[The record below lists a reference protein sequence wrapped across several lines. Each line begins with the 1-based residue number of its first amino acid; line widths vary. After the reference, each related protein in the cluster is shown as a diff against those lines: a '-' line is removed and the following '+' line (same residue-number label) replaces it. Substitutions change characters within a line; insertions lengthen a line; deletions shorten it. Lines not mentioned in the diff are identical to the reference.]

1 MKRFLTVLALALAL
15 PLCLGAAPARITVS
29 GHIYDAATGET
40 LIGAGVVFGE
50 ASVLT
55 GAATNNYGYYSLTLT
70 SSAVGARDSIS
81 LSYSYVGYRTEVIE
95 IPFVRDTV
103 IDVSL
108 TRSLELEGSVVT
120 ARRDAGIKS
129 SYLGAIDVPL
139 SHIKNVPS
147 LLGEQ
152 DIIKSLQLLPG
163 VQGGNEGFAGLY
175 VRGGGPDENLI
186 LLDGVP
192 IYNTDHILGLF
203 SVFQPDAVKKVTLY
217 KGSFPARYGGRVSSI
232 IDIRTNDG
240 NTRETHGSIGVGV
253 VSDKIH
259 IEGPILKDRLSY
271 SLSARGMHTAVFA
284 PLLRLALKEN
294 YTNYY
299 FYDLNG
305 KLSWRAGER
314 DRIYLGAYFGADNLK
329 YEQKHEYHSEN
340 SGYYGTERQYHSND
354 ALRVNW
360 GNSLVDLRW
369 NHIFSSR
376 LFSNVTVAWN
386 SYSSVIAGSS
396 HERGTDDGVSYVTR
410 YGTDYRSGIRDLSAK
425 MDFDYTPSPRHLV
438 KFGAEYIYH
447 SFIPATISTRDY
459 ELRGYEQPVDT
470 TIRYTSQNP
479 YHGHDFSVYG
489 EDDIYVS
496 EHLTLNPGVRV
507 ALFAVEGGS
516 YLAFQPR
523 VSAKLSLPQDVSLKA
538 GYARMA
544 QYVHLLSSSQLSLP
558 MDLWVPITKDVKP
571 VYSDQFSVGVYY
583 AGLKDW
589 EFSVE
594 GYWKEMYNI
603 LEYKDGTFSLG
614 NTASWESMVA
624 MGRGRAVGLEF
635 FAQKIAG
642 STTGWI
648 SYTLAK
654 SDRWFPDGSINLGQ
668 KFPYKYDRR
677 HSVNICVNHSFSKRW
692 DINAVWSFASGTAT
706 TFPMRKTVVVDP
718 DTGVA
723 QTADFVGSRN
733 NYRLPPSHRL
743 NLGVNLHCPAR
754 HGESVWN
761 FSIYNAYNY
770 MNPNFVFLN
779 TTFEDGETKYYMEKV
794 TVLPII
800 PSISYTYNF

>member
-1 MKRFLTVLALALAL
+1 MKKLLSMLALAL
-15 PLCLGAAPARITVS
+15 PLYLGAAPARITVS

-103 IDVSL
+103 INVAL
-108 TRSLELEGSVVT
+108 TPSLELEGSVVT

-139 SHIKNVPS
+139 AHIKNAPS

-240 NTRETHGSIGVGV
+240 NTRETHGSIGIGA
-253 VSDKIH
+253 VSDKLH
-259 IEGPILKDRLSY
+259 IEGPIVKDRLSY
-271 SLSARGMHTAVFA
+271 SLSARGMHTAVLA
-284 PLLRLALKEN
+284 PLLKLANREN

-305 KLSWRAGER
+305 KLSWRVGDR
-314 DRIYLGAYFGADNLK
+314 DRLYLGAYVGADNLK
-329 YEQKHEYHSEN
+329 YEQKHEYSSEN
-340 SGYYGTERQYHSND
+340 SGYYGTVRWYHSNETM
-354 ALRVNW
+354 RVGW

-376 LFSNVTVAWN
+376 LFSNATVAWN

-396 HERGTDDGVSYVTR
+396 HERGSDDGVSYTR
-410 YGTDYRSGIRDLSAK
+410 RYATDYHSGIRDVSAK
-425 MDFDYTPSPRHLV
+425 MDFDYNPSPRHLV
-438 KFGAEYIYH
+438 KFGAEYIFH
-447 SFIPATISTRDY
+447 SFIPVTISTQDY
-459 ELRGYEQPVDT
+459 ELRGYDQPLDT
-470 TIRYTSQNP
+470 TIRYTNQKP
-479 YHGHDFSVYG
+479 YYGHDFSVYG
-489 EDDIYVS
+489 EDDIFVS
-496 EHLTLNPGVRV
+496 DHLTLNPGVRV
-507 ALFAVEGGS
+507 SLFAVEGRS

-523 VSAKLSLPQDVSLKA
+523 LSAKLSLPREVSLKA

-544 QYVHLLSSSQLSLP
+544 QYVHLLSASQLSLP

-571 VYSDQFSVGVYY
+571 VYSDQFSVGAYY
-583 AGLKDW
+583 SGLKDW

-594 GYWKEMYNI
+594 AYWKEMHNI
-603 LEYKDGTFSLG
+603 LEYKDGTFSIG
-614 NTASWESMVA
+614 NTAGWETMVS
-624 MGRGRAVGLEF
+624 MGRGRALGLEF
-635 FAQKIAG
+635 FAQKTAG

-677 HSVNICVNHSFSKRW
+677 HNINICVNHSFSRRW

-706 TFPMRKTVVVDP
+706 TIPMQKTVVVEP
-718 DTGVA
+718 DTGYA
-723 QTADFVGSRN
+723 QTADYVSSRN

-743 NLGVNLHCPAR
+743 NIGVNLHCPTR

-761 FSIYNAYNY
+761 FSVYNAYNY

-779 TTFEDGETKYYMEKV
+779 TTFEDGKTKYYLEKV
-794 TVLPII
+794 TILPII